1 MKDLKHL
8 YELERLLEDANN
20 DLCVRPRVRA
30 ANASPRSVK
39 MFRNRF

>member
-20 DLCVRPRVRA
+20 DLVRQMHRHGL
-30 ANASPRSVK
+30 
-39 MFRNRF
+39 

>member
-20 DLCVRPRVRA
+20 DLVRQA
-30 ANASPRSVK
+30 QGEGANASPRSVK
-39 MFRNRF
+39 MSRNRF

>member
-20 DLCVRPRVRA
+20 DLVRQAQGEGRKCIATVCE
-30 ANASPRSVK
+30 
-39 MFRNRF
+39 

>member
-20 DLCVRPRVRA
+20 DLVRKARSEGRKCVATV
-30 ANASPRSVK
+30 
-39 MFRNRF
+39 